1 MKQGINLFKTE
12 KVKRKEESDAKY
24 TYVFA
29 SLTVLTLSIGA
40 LMGVIIWKGTVNR
53 QLENVNKDIAG
64 VQTQIESPEN
74 VAIRQKVYELNRKVE
89 IIQPIIDGDIDL
101 TKAIDTVR
109 EEMPQDTKL
118 EKIEFNDDRILI
130 VGGVSKDFRTI
141 GKIIQTFS
149 DSNDFSDF
157 NIESINRID
166 DKSLL
171 IEGVK
176 FSFAV
181 SYTPN
186 KVSQQSSS

>member
-24 TYVFA
+24 TYIFA

-40 LMGVIIWKGTVNR
+40 LMGMIIWKGTVNR
-53 QLENVNKDIAG
+53 QLDNVNKDIAG
-64 VQTQIESPEN
+64 VQTQIEAPEN

-89 IIQPIIDGDIDL
+89 IIQPIVDGDLDL
-101 TKAIDTVR
+101 TKALDTVR
-109 EEMPQDTKL
+109 EEMPTDTKL
-118 EKIEFNDDRILI
+118 EKIELNDDRILI
-130 VGGVSKDFRTI
+130 IGGVSKDFRTI
-141 GKIIQTFS
+141 GKIIQVFS
-149 DSNDFSDF
+149 DSNNFSDF

-186 KVSQQSSS
+186 KSSNQLSS